1 MLQKGRNGRRL
12 QLFLLLGD
20 EGVHSTGTNGWQL
33 LQSAARQE
41 ASRGDAKNS
50 HKKKNKKQKRVGTG
64 IVLGGRNP
72 PRDENQPEI
81 RSYHERFQPPRRIKK
96 QPEMRCERSSTGGGG
111 GGNLG
116 GNKSGGNGESKRGIA
131 ARFLL
136 LSRSSP
142 PRGSGWLVAT
152 GNKQTNTQKGRTR
165 SNKVCN

>member
-1 MLQKGRNGRRL
+1 MAA
-12 QLFLLLGD
+12 
-20 EGVHSTGTNGWQL
+20 VAICST
-33 LQSAARQE
+33 ARSQ
-41 ASRGDAKNS
+41 
-50 HKKKNKKQKRVGTG
+50 
-64 IVLGGRNP
+64 NP

-142 PRGSGWLVAT
+142 PRGSGWLLGADVELVPARAELQDRVVRGRAWDEGNGCRRGPPTGRPSLAAMLAT
-152 GNKQTNTQKGRTR
+152 CL
-165 SNKVCN
+165 SPP